1 MKIGKDRG
9 DRLPVIALA
18 GQPNC
23 GKSTLFNTLAGF
35 RADTGNFPGTT
46 VSYTASEVVANG
58 RRARIIDLPGTYS
71 ISPHDAAERVT
82 RDYLLSGKADV
93 LIAVVDASVLAR
105 SIELTLQLLEMG
117 VPMVLA
123 LNMLDEAERKGIDV
137 DVAALEKRLG
147 IPVVPTIAIRGK
159 GVVRVVSRALD
170 MVDNPVTG
178 NVLTYDRDVEE
189 TVKGLL
195 DRMPAGLDEKVG
207 APARFVALRL
217 LEGDFVIEDLAR
229 RADPVFLKFALGERK
244 RLALLHDWP
253 EETTLSSHRHAVALD
268 LFEEIARVV
277 PRKRRSF
284 RDGLDAVVMH
294 PVLGL
299 VVAAASLASLF
310 LAAFLV
316 GDWLAGLIG
325 GPFEYLSDVM
335 APLAAESVLW
345 AVARGFVEGVAGGAG
360 IVLPYLLP
368 LLFMMSIYEDVG
380 YLPRAAYMVDGL
392 LHRIGLH
399 GKSVIPLILGYGCNV
414 PAIMGT
420 RILETPRDRVL
431 TSLLVPF
438 IPCSARTVVILALV
452 VALLGPW
459 YALGIY
465 LLNIAVIAL
474 VGRVMSSVVK
484 GAHAGL
490 LMDVPPYRTPP
501 VRSVLKKVWF
511 RTYEFLVAAWPIL
524 IAASVVMGI
533 LEYVGINDWMNAF
546 LSPLTVGVLGLP
558 EAVGVTLFFGVL
570 RKELTLI
577 LLFQALGTQDVAAV
591 MSPAQIL
598 GFTLFVTFYVPCVA
612 TIATMVR
619 EVGWRWAGVSVALN
633 TMVALVG
640 ATLVRIFMIG

>member
-1 MKIGKDRG
+1 MKSG
-9 DRLPVIALA
+9 DNGGERLPVIALA

-23 GKSTLFNTLAGF
+23 GKSTLFNALAGF
-35 RADTGNFPGTT
+35 KADTGNFPGTT
-46 VSYTASEVVANG
+46 VSYTASEVVADG
-58 RRARIIDLPGTYS
+58 RHARIIDLPGTYS
-71 ISPHDAAERVT
+71 ISPHDAAELVT
-82 RDYLLSGKADV
+82 RNYLLSGKADV
-93 LIAVVDASVLAR
+93 LVAVVDASVLAR

-123 LNMLDEAERKGIDV
+123 LNMVDEAERKGIVVDV
-137 DVAALEKRLG
+137 DALQERLG
-147 IPVVPTIAIRGK
+147 IPVVPTVAIRGK
-159 GVVRVVSRALD
+159 GVVRVVSRALA
-170 MVDNPVTG
+170 MVDEPSHGKVPI
-178 NVLTYDRDVEE
+178 YDRDVEE

-195 DRMPAGLDEKVG
+195 DRMPAGLSDAVG

-217 LEGDFVIEDLAR
+217 LEGDHVIEDQAR
-229 RADPVFLKFALGERK
+229 RVDSDFLDFALAERK
-244 RLALLHDWP
+244 RLAQLHDWP
-253 EETTLSSHRHAVALD
+253 EETTLSSHRHAVAMD
-268 LFEEIARVV
+268 LFEEVARVV

-284 RDGLDAVVMH
+284 RDRLDSVVMH

-299 VVAAASLASLF
+299 VVAAAAFASLF

-316 GDWLAGLIG
+316 GDWLAGMIG
-325 GPFEYLSDVM
+325 GPFERLSQVM
-335 APLAAESVLW
+335 AHLAADSILW

-368 LLFMMSIYEDVG
+368 LLLMMSIYEDVG

-399 GKSVIPLILGYGCNV
+399 GKSIIPLILGYGCNV

-452 VALLGPW
+452 AALLGPW
-459 YALGIY
+459 YALGVY
-465 LLNIAVIAL
+465 VLNILVTAL
-474 VGRVMSSVVK
+474 VGRALSSVVK
-484 GAHAGL
+484 GTQAGL

-524 IAASVVMGI
+524 IVASVVMGV
-533 LEYVGINDWMNAF
+533 LEYVGINDWVNAF

-558 EAVGVTLFFGVL
+558 QAVGVTLFFGLL
-570 RKELTLI
+570 RKELSLI
-577 LLFQALGTQDVAAV
+577 LLFQALGTTDVASV
-591 MSPAQIL
+591 MTPAQIL
-598 GFTLFVTFYVPCVA
+598 GFTLFVTFYIPCVA

-619 EVGWRWAGVSVALN
+619 EVGWRWAGVSAALN
-633 TMVALVG
+633 TAVAIVA
-640 ATLVRIFMIG
+640 ATLVRFLW